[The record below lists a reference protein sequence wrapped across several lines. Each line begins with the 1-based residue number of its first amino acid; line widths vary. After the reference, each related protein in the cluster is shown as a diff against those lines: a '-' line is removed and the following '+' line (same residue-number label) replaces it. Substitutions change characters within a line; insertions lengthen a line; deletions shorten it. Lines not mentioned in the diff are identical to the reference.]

1 MLAPPNNAQTRFD
14 EIVTDEQG
22 LRKIA
27 GQPSF
32 WFQGKVLA
40 KLDAQCRRFIAQSPF
55 IVMSS
60 AGTDGHVDTSPKG
73 DEPGFV
79 RIVDDTTLAV
89 PDRPGNRRFD
99 TFRNLLQ
106 NPNIGLIF
114 FVPGRRETLRIG
126 GKALIVRDRAL
137 RETMAAKGRLPE
149 LATVVLIERAS
160 FHCGSCIARANL
172 WRGSRQEA
180 SLADAAME
188 RTS

>member
-1 MLAPPNNAQTRFD
+1 MQEEQPEVTDWRLASAMTLEEERVLAPPNNTQIQFD
-14 EIVTDEQG
+14 EIVTSEQE

-40 KLDAQCRRFIAQSPF
+40 RLDAQCRRFVAQSPF
-55 IVMSS
+55 IVMASS
-60 AGTDGHVDTSPKG
+60 GADGRMDASPKG

-79 RIVDDTTLAV
+79 RILDDTTLAV

-99 TFRNLLQ
+99 TFQNLLR
-106 NPNIGLIF
+106 NANIGLIF

-137 RETMAAKGRLPE
+137 RETMASKGRLPE
-149 LATVVLIERAS
+149 LATVVLIERAW
-160 FHCGSCIARANL
+160 FHCGSCI
-172 WRGSRQEA
+172 
-180 SLADAAME
+180 
-188 RTS
+188 